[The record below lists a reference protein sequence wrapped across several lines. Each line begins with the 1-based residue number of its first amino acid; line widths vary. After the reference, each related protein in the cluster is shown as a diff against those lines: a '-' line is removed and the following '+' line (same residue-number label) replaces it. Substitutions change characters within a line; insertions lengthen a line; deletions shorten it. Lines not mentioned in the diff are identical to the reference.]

1 MAGSLLSAVDHQYGG
16 GWFPPMHTH
25 EVRSMMSPFY
35 HDARHQEVEPMS
47 PYEIIIVVIQTAM
60 LVIQAISLGSNND
73 SKKDRMIIPSD

>member
-1 MAGSLLSAVDHQYGG
+1 
-16 GWFPPMHTH
+16 
-25 EVRSMMSPFY
+25 
-35 HDARHQEVEPMS
+35 MS